1 MVGGP
6 CSLVPFHFCPM
17 FACSRSFSLFVP
29 YNISAYHIPPTISS
43 PTPSKNIH
51 EAENIKSRVLR
62 VTLNSFLNLQVNH
75 HNTQTHQNASS
86 SLLVLI
92 FSMWYLILLEIP
104 LHVPSLF
111 DNDRVYLIDDCRL
124 IMYKLILS
132 HFNDFVIYEA
142 FRQRTTYSLSA
153 SSAKV
158 KGLNISAS

>member
-1 MVGGP
+1 MLSCFQFFSKLKVDIFLTNEIHLRILKVSLTVSVSQGWWWWGGGP
-6 CSLVPFHFCPM
+6 CSVVPFHFCPM
-17 FACSRSFSLFVP
+17 FACARSFSLFVP
-29 YNISAYHIPPTISS
+29 YNISAYHIPPTLSS

-104 LHVPSLF
+104 L
-111 DNDRVYLIDDCRL
+111 
-124 IMYKLILS
+124 
-132 HFNDFVIYEA
+132 
-142 FRQRTTYSLSA
+142 
-153 SSAKV
+153 
-158 KGLNISAS
+158 